1 MSTETTA
8 AAGKYLTFALA
19 DESYGLPVL
28 KVREIITLMD
38 VTPVPRVP
46 AYVKGVINL
55 RGKVIPVIDL
65 RLFFGLDTG
74 DSTDAMCIIV
84 VEAIV
89 SGRSGM
95 FGVVVDCV
103 SEVLQIAAG
112 EIEPPPDLCG
122 RLGTRHIVG
131 MAKVKGDVKMLLD
144 LDDALSARAA

>member
-1 MSTETTA
+1 MSNETTA
-8 AAGKYLTFALA
+8 ATGKYLTFALA
-19 DESYGLPVL
+19 NESYGLPVL

-46 AYVKGVINL
+46 GYVKGVINL

-74 DSTDAMCIIV
+74 DSTEAMCIIV

-95 FGVVVDCV
+95 FGIVVDRV
-103 SEVLQIAAG
+103 SEVLHIAAG
-112 EIEPPPDLCG
+112 EIEPPPELCG